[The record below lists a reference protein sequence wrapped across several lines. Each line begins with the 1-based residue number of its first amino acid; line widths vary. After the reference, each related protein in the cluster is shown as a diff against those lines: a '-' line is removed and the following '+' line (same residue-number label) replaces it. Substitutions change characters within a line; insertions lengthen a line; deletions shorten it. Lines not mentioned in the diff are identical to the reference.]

1 MNQPKR
7 KREFTDLE
15 LAACKTG
22 KQLGGIVLKA
32 PAWGGGKRLR
42 FTFDDR
48 TCFYHTMSRVAG
60 GELLFSDVEKE
71 AGF

>member
-1 MNQPKR
+1 MKQRRRKR
-7 KREFTDLE
+7 KPTYLE
-15 LAACKTG
+15 LADCKTG
-22 KQLGGIVLKA
+22 KQLGGIALKA
-32 PAWGGGKRLR
+32 PGWGSGNRLR

-48 TCFYHTMSRVAG
+48 TYCYHTMSRVAG